1 MAYRRPYKENV
12 PLQFAVKFITELI
25 LVISIAYLLVM
36 NTCSRAVVVGNSMNE
51 LFYDGQ
57 TVLINKIAYLYDEPR
72 RYDIIYFRPE
82 GINSSR
88 TYIKRI
94 IGLPGETVQI
104 VSGKVLIN
112 GIPLSD
118 DINDDM
124 ILSAG
129 LAAEE
134 ITLGTDEYFVLG
146 DNRNNSEDSR
156 FAAVGNISLDNIIGR
171 PWLISS
177 PLQQI
182 RFIGRNDVVSTSADE
197 KQPE

>member
-1 MAYRRPYKENV
+1 MGYRRPYRENV

-25 LVISIAYLLVM
+25 VVISIAYLFVM
-36 NTCSRAVVVGNSMNE
+36 NTCSRAIVVGNSMNGL
-51 LFYDGQ
+51 LFDGQ
-57 TVLINKIAYLYDEPR
+57 TVLINKAAYLYEQPQ
-72 RYDIIYFRPE
+72 RYDIIYFCPE

-104 VSGKVLIN
+104 VEGKVLIN
-112 GIPLSD
+112 GLPLSD

-129 LAAEE
+129 LAAEK
-134 ITLGTDEYFVLG
+134 ITLGEGEYFVLG

-156 FAAVGNISLDNIIGR
+156 FAAVGNISFDNIIGR
-171 PWLISS
+171 PWLIIS

-182 RFIGRNDVVSTSADE
+182 RFLSRNAVAPADE
-197 KQPE
+197 E